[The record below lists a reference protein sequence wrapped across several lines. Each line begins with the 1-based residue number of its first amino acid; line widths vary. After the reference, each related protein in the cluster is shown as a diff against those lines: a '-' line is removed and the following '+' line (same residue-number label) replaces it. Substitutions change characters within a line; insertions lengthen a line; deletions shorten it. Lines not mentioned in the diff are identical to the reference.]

1 MRVRGFRTLSEN
13 AHAQNFHYTP
23 YLPTIRGNVYCFLLI
38 FVGRKAM
45 EIFME
50 KRPFDLNAEDVTKFG
65 EFVSSFDAWL
75 SFEEQSKRASH
86 LENNTKANEEQ
97 TENTNDLD

>member
-1 MRVRGFRTLSEN
+1 MKNHVKPPAEFIARARISDFVRKRTCAKFPLYALS
-13 AHAQNFHYTP
+13 AHDKRKRI
-23 YLPTIRGNVYCFLLI
+23 LFLLI

-86 LENNTKANEEQ
+86 LENNTK
-97 TENTNDLD
+97 